1 MKYLIQSGFGLVL
14 AWFLYPACNPVS
26 CPKTKKELISRFNQF
41 VGSTVRDKEFYS
53 IREWEA
59 KDKEFSGYLQDCYPI
74 LDTTFYLDD
83 KQRFWSDAL
92 RYYFKRYDNRVT
104 TELLNNKNPNSV
116 MLQTQIRSIWAN
128 PDEAFTRIFQEMT
141 GLKFDDALKAA
152 RDSIAAEDQ

>member
-1 MKYLIQSGFGLVL
+1 MIKSGIGLVL
-14 AWFLYPACNPVS
+14 AWVLYSACNPVP
-26 CPKTKKELISRFNQF
+26 CPKTKKELINNFNQF
-41 VGSTVRDKEFYS
+41 VSNTVRTKEFYT
-53 IREWEA
+53 IREWET
-59 KDKEFSGYLQDCYPI
+59 KDKEFSGYVQECYPL

-104 TELLNNKNPNSV
+104 TELFNNKNPNSV
-116 MLQTQIRSIWAN
+116 ILQAQIRSIWAN

-152 RDSIAAEDQ
+152 RDSTEAADQ